1 MNRIA
6 RPAIMREIDLRGP
19 TVTTDTSAVARLEPG
34 RVKAAT
40 VAALRTGALLARA
53 ETGVVALTGPGA
65 VTCFQGLLTN
75 DIEQPGDGA
84 FVYGAMLTPK
94 GMIVVDGWAGR
105 LGTTVSYTVPARSE
119 ERRVGKECR
128 SRWSPY
134 H

>member
-65 VTCFQGLLTN
+65 VTRFQGLLTN
-75 DIEQPGDGA
+75 DIEEPGDGA
-84 FVYGAMLTPK
+84 FVYGAMPRYKAINVRHL
-94 GMIVVDGWAGR
+94 W
-105 LGTTVSYTVPARSE
+105 GT
-119 ERRVGKECR
+119 
-128 SRWSPY
+128 
-134 H
+134 